1 MKYLRHKAFE
11 SEVQANRNR
20 LEQLEQQA
28 DQLFAESEDPQSA
41 EVNQELRELI
51 KKEIENKINEL
62 NRQWDD
68 LKDMTK
74 SKGERLFDANRGIL
88 FEQSID
94 SLDIWVKEME
104 KHLQYTMQRS
114 AGVDGGV
121 AGEAGEEA
129 PSTGNADLT
138 TTNLLLDRQREI
150 EGQLQVRQK
159 QVSELEEQAKLLKEA
174 EPEKS
179 AEIDQKRKF
188 IEERFSQIV
197 QPLSEHKRRLQQ
209 QKRVFQFIRG

>member
-28 DQLFAESEDPQSA
+28 TQLFAEGEDGFDKANESLRDDIK
-41 EVNQELRELI
+41 QEI
-51 KKEIENKINEL
+51 ANKINEL
-62 NRQWDD
+62 NRQWDELQD
-68 LKDMTK
+68 NTK
-74 SKGERLFDANRGIL
+74 QKGERLFDANRGIL

-104 KHLQYTMQRS
+104 KHLQLHMIQRATEGEQS
-114 AGVDGGV
+114 GVL
-121 AGEAGEEA
+121 
-129 PSTGNADLT
+129 SGNADLT

-150 EGQLQVRQK
+150 EGQMEIRQRQV
-159 QVSELEEQAKLLKEA
+159 VELEEQAKLLKET

-179 AEIDQKRKF
+179 AEIDQKRKV
-188 IEERFSQIV
+188 IEEKFSNIV
-197 QPLSEHKRRLQQ
+197 QPLYEHKKHLQQ